1 MYDYRKLTK
10 QQQEE
15 IVEYRQ
21 QQRRPLHSPPHWNY
35 EGQRQFL
42 VTAACYEHAPIIG
55 ASFARMT
62 ECETEL
68 LSICAEWASTIYGWC
83 VLPNHYHVLLR
94 TDQMDAL
101 RTALGQFHGRSSFQW
116 NGAEQTRGR
125 KVWFNCVE
133 RVIES
138 HGHFWA
144 SVNYVHHNPVK
155 HRYVTR
161 WQDWAWSSAT
171 EYLEKLGAERAAQ
184 LWREFPILNYGDG
197 WDID

>member
-10 QQQEE
+10 KQQEE
-15 IVEYRQ
+15 IVGYRQ
-21 QQRRPLHSPPHWNY
+21 QQQRPLHSPPHWEY
-35 EGQRQFL
+35 KGQHQFL

-55 ASFARMT
+55 ASFVRMT
-62 ECETEL
+62 DCETEL
-68 LSICAEWASTIYGWC
+68 LAVCAAWASTIYAWC

-94 TDQMDAL
+94 TDQIAAL
-101 RTALGQFHGRSSFQW
+101 RAALGQFHGRTAYQW
-116 NGAEQTRGR
+116 NGAEQRRGR

-133 RVIES
+133 RLIES

-161 WQDWAWSSAT
+161 WQEWTWSSAT
-171 EYLEKLGAERAAQ
+171 AYLENLGTERAAQ
-184 LWREFPILNYGDG
+184 LWHEFPILNYGEG
-197 WDID
+197 WDKD